1 MAMEYELKYAATE
14 AVLEQINSAMSAP
27 AEVYKMQTTYY
38 DTPSRN
44 LGKRHI
50 TLRRRLENEKSVCT
64 LKAPAKLGRAE
75 FELECEDIESAIP
88 ELCKLSGVDPA
99 LLSQGVA
106 PVCGARFIR
115 RARTITLPNAT
126 VELAL
131 DQGVLLGGHKELP
144 LYEVEVELKDG
155 EPAAAAAYAVEL
167 ALTYGLQPE
176 PKSKFKRAY
185 DLTKE

>member
-1 MAMEYELKYAATE
+1 M
-14 AVLEQINSAMSAP
+14 
-27 AEVYKMQTTYY
+27 
-38 DTPSRN
+38 
-44 LGKRHI
+44 
-50 TLRRRLENEKSVCT
+50 
-64 LKAPAKLGRAE
+64 
-75 FELECEDIESAIP
+75 
-88 ELCKLSGVDPA
+88 
-99 LLSQGVA
+99 
-106 PVCGARFIR
+106 CGARFIR

-126 VELAL
+126 VEFAL